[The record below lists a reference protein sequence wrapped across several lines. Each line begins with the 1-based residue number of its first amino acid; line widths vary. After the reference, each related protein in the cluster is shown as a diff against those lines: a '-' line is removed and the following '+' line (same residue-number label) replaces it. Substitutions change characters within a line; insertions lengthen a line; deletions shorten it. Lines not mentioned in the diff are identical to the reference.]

1 MQSNH
6 ESISSAVFS
15 TGVLGSLRVSAR
27 EAGVVVRRNWVDGT
41 KVESRRG
48 MDGRVGGEAL
58 RSDTTEMV
66 DLCPREGWVRRKP
79 LLVGDVGPA
88 DEDGLKEKLFDSP
101 FKSLVVALLALRDQL
116 ESKRRRSI
124 ETPVSSWAII
134 ILGSSSGE
142 SGKVVV
148 VA

>member
-1 MQSNH
+1 M
-6 ESISSAVFS
+6 
-15 TGVLGSLRVSAR
+15 
-27 EAGVVVRRNWVDGT
+27 
-41 KVESRRG
+41 
-48 MDGRVGGEAL
+48 
-58 RSDTTEMV
+58 
-66 DLCPREGWVRRKP
+66 RRKP

-88 DEDGLKEKLFDSP
+88 DEDGLKEKLFDSLL
-101 FKSLVVALLALRDQL
+101 KSLVVALLALRDQL